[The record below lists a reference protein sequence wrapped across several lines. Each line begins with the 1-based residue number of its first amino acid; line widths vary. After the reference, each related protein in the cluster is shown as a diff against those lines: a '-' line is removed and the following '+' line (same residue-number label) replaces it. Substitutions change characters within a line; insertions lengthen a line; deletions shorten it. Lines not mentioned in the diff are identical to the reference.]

1 MKDKQQSY
9 FVNIGS
15 SSLLIIFL
23 VLCLATFAILTLSS
37 ARSDHSF
44 SERLAEHKKTYYEA
58 SAKAEMVVAGVDE
71 ILFQTAEEIDLIGQ
85 NNGGNVAHTA
95 NSSDLSDAY
104 GKYLESVKAALDGQ
118 QIEGIPLEIQQMED
132 ECKVSFRIPAGAQQ
146 ELSVILQVTDYRE
159 HVHYYEIRAWE
170 IVNKDSRETAQPLN
184 LMPVI
189 E

>member
-15 SSLLIIFL
+15 SSLLVIFL

-44 SERLAEHKKTYYEA
+44 SERLAEHKRTYYEA
-58 SAKAEMVVAGVDE
+58 SAKAETVTAGIDE
-71 ILFQTAEEIDLIGQ
+71 ILYLTAEGIDL
-85 NNGGNVAHTA
+85 
-95 NSSDLSDAY
+95 NSQDDAY
-104 GKYLESVKAALDGQ
+104 GKYLENITAALDGQ
-118 QIEGIPLEIQQMED
+118 QIEGISLETQQTEVG
-132 ECKVSFRIPAGAQQ
+132 CTVSFRVPAGARQ
-146 ELSVILQVTDYRE
+146 ELSVMLQVTDYRE
-159 HVHYYEIRAWE
+159 HVHYYEVKTWE
-170 IVNKDSRETAQPLN
+170 IVNRDSQETEQPLN

>member
-15 SSLLIIFL
+15 SSLLVIFL

-44 SERLAEHKKTYYEA
+44 SERLAEHKRTYYEA
-58 SAKAEMVVAGVDE
+58 SAKAETVTAGIDE
-71 ILFQTAEEIDLIGQ
+71 ILYLTAEGIDL
-85 NNGGNVAHTA
+85 
-95 NSSDLSDAY
+95 NSQDDAY
-104 GKYLESVKAALDGQ
+104 GKYLENITAALDGQ
-118 QIEGIPLEIQQMED
+118 QIEGISLETQQTEVG
-132 ECKVSFRIPAGAQQ
+132 CTVSFRVPAGARQ
-146 ELSVILQVTDYRE
+146 ELSVMLQVTDYRE
-159 HVHYYEIRAWE
+159 HVHYYEIKIWE
-170 IVNKDSRETAQPLN
+170 IVNRDSQETEQPLN

>member
-15 SSLLIIFL
+15 SSLLVIFL

-58 SAKAEMVVAGVDE
+58 SAKAETVTAGIDE
-71 ILFQTAEEIDLIGQ
+71 ILYLTAEGIDL
-85 NNGGNVAHTA
+85 
-95 NSSDLSDAY
+95 NSQDDAY
-104 GKYLESVKAALDGQ
+104 GKYLETITAALDGQ
-118 QIEGIPLEIQQMED
+118 QIEGISLETQQTEAGCM
-132 ECKVSFRIPAGAQQ
+132 VSFRVPAGARQ
-146 ELSVILQVTDYRE
+146 ELSVMLRITDYRE
-159 HVHYYEIRAWE
+159 HVHYYEVKTWE
-170 IVNKDSRETAQPLN
+170 IVNRDSQETEQPLN

>member
-15 SSLLIIFL
+15 SSLLVIFL

-44 SERLAEHKKTYYEA
+44 SERLAEHKKIYYEA
-58 SAKAEMVVAGVDE
+58 SAKAETVAAGIDE
-71 ILFQTAEEIDLIGQ
+71 ILYQIAEKIDP
-85 NNGGNVAHTA
+85 
-95 NSSDLSDAY
+95 NSQSGAY
-104 GKYLESVKAALDGQ
+104 GEYLENVEETLDGQ
-118 QIEGIPLEIQQMED
+118 QIEGVLLATQQTEAG
-132 ECKVSFRIPAGAQQ
+132 CTVSFRVPAGARQ
-146 ELSVILQVTDYRE
+146 ELSVMLQVTDYRE
-159 HVHYYEIRAWE
+159 HVHYYEIKIWE
-170 IVNKDSRETAQPLN
+170 IVNRDSQEAEQPLN

>member
-15 SSLLIIFL
+15 SSLLVIFL

-44 SERLAEHKKTYYEA
+44 SERLAEHKKIYYEA
-58 SAKAEMVVAGVDE
+58 SAKAETVAAGIDE
-71 ILFQTAEEIDLIGQ
+71 ILYQIAEKIDP
-85 NNGGNVAHTA
+85 
-95 NSSDLSDAY
+95 NSQSGAY
-104 GKYLESVKAALDGQ
+104 GEYLENVEETLDGQ
-118 QIEGIPLEIQQMED
+118 QIEGVLLATRQTEAG
-132 ECKVSFRIPAGAQQ
+132 CTVSFRVPAGARQ
-146 ELSVILQVTDYRE
+146 ELSVMLQVTDYRE
-159 HVHYYEIRAWE
+159 HVHYYEVKIWE
-170 IVNKDSRETAQPLN
+170 IVNRDSQEAEQPLN